1 MIEMLSMGKYGVY
14 VWSSYG
20 AFAAFLLWD
29 WLAPR
34 LQRRRLLRGIE
45 QRERREATRKQKK
58 KKP

>member
-1 MIEMLSMGKYGVY
+1 MIEALSMGKYGVY

-34 LQRRRLLRGIE
+34 LQRRRLLRSIR
-45 QRERREATRKQKK
+45 QRERRDAARKEKSK
-58 KKP
+58 AS